1 MATLN
6 QTLDEVREAIAT
18 LHRAVVHDRD
28 SRRSHTADWLDS
40 LFSDIETP
48 AQLRE
53 SANEALK
60 LYRGGMGSFQD
71 VGTAVMAQAVDGLH
85 AALGAARSAALRN

>member
-1 MATLN
+1 MRCRATRPEPVASFGEWHS
-6 QTLDEVREAIAT
+6 QRS
-18 LHRAVVHDRD
+18 HRAG
-28 SRRSHTADWLDS
+28 WLDS
-40 LFSDIETP
+40 LFADIETP

>member
-1 MATLN
+1 MRCRATRPESVASFGEWHS
-6 QTLDEVREAIAT
+6 QRS
-18 LHRAVVHDRD
+18 HRAG
-28 SRRSHTADWLDS
+28 WLDS
-40 LFSDIETP
+40 LFADIETP

>member
-6 QTLDEVREAIAT
+6 QTLDEIREAIAT
-18 LHRAVVHDRD
+18 LHRAVAHDRD
-28 SRRSHTADWLDS
+28 SQRSHTADWLDS
-40 LFSDIETP
+40 LFADIDTP

-53 SANEALK
+53 AANEALK

-71 VGTAVMAQAVDGLH
+71 VGTAVIAQAVDGLH
-85 AALGAARSAALRN
+85 TALGAARPGQLRN